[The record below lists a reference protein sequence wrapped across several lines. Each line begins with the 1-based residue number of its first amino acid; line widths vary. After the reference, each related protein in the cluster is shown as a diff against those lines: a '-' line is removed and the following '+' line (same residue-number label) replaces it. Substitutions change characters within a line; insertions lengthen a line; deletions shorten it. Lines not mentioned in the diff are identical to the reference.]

1 MHAYMYDVN
10 EVFYLNVEFKAHD
23 LQITAPKVGTYNE
36 NVFNLRKLPLLLRLK
51 YKKNECTF
59 KMPMKPFI
67 QIEKFMTSGSG
78 VNALG

>member
-51 YKKNECTF
+51 FKK
-59 KMPMKPFI
+59 K
-67 QIEKFMTSGSG
+67 
-78 VNALG
+78 